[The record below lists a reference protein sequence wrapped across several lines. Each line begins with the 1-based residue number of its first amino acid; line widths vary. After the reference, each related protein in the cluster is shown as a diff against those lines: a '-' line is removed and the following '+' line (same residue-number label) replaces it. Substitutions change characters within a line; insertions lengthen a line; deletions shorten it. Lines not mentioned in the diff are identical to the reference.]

1 MSSLKYALAVAGASS
16 RRREVV
22 HTTICD
28 GDLRRGRG
36 SAEGVGAKSGKG
48 ALTRKDGNPLIDGR
62 LTVRCMRRVDW
73 TVDCMG
79 DQVAGT
85 IVCFGVIRS
94 PRDTG
99 GFNEPNKTV
108 VK

>member
-16 RRREVV
+16 RRREVY

-28 GDLRRGRG
+28 GDCDGVAGQLRA
-36 SAEGVGAKSGKG
+36 SAREAVKG
-48 ALTRKDGNPLIDGR
+48 FIPVMMGTPLVDGR

-79 DQVAGT
+79 DQVAEA
-85 IVCFGVIRS
+85 IVCFGVPDPQGKR
-94 PRDTG
+94 
-99 GFNEPNKTV
+99 V
-108 VK
+108 VLMNQTKRW

>member
-1 MSSLKYALAVAGASS
+1 MK
-16 RRREVV
+16 
-22 HTTICD
+22 
-28 GDLRRGRG
+28 
-36 SAEGVGAKSGKG
+36 EGGG
-48 ALTRKDGNPLIDGR
+48 TKDGNPLIDGR

-79 DQVAGT
+79 DQVAEA
-85 IVCFGVIRS
+85 IVCFFGVPV
-94 PRDTG
+94 PRDAG